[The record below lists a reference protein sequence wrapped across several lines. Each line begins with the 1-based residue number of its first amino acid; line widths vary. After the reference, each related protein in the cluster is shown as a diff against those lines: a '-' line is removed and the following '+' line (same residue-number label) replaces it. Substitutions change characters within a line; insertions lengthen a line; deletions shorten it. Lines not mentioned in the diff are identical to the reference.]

1 LAVGPGVPAARVAAL
16 RTAFDAMMK
25 DPAFLD
31 EARKRNLAISPRD
44 WKEVTALTEKIVSA
58 SPEFVAKVKKAVGS
72 PD

>member
-1 LAVGPGVPAARVAAL
+1 
-16 RTAFDAMMK
+16 MMK
-25 DPAFLD
+25 DPAFLE